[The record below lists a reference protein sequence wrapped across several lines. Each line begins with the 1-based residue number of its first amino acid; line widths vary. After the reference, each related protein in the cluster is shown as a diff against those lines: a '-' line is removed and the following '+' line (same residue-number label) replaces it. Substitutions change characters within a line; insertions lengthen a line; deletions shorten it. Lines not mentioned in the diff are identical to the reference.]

1 MKRIAIFAIAALVG
15 CTSMPTVEQIGT
27 HKNRKYAIGSDV
39 GTTIATQIFTNRL
52 ELNPFVNG
60 CYKTL
65 GLAPHAGIIL
75 CSIAAGIIAYQI
87 ITRIDNPKVTA
98 AAVVI
103 ESGMAAR
110 NVYVFGH

>member
-1 MKRIAIFAIAALVG
+1 MKRIAILAVAALVG

-27 HKNRKYAIGSDV
+27 HQNLRNAIGADV
-39 GTTIATQIFTNRL
+39 ATTTATQLFTKRI

-75 CSIAAGIIAYQI
+75 CSIAAGVIAYQI
-87 ITRIDNPKVTA
+87 ITRVDNPKVTA

-110 NVYVFGH
+110 NIYVFGH